1 MGNER
6 TAISKIKKTLGENAI
21 SEERVFRNETTLV
34 IRKEFILEALRL
46 LRADPDLDFDFLSD
60 VCGIDWLGREPRFEV
75 VYNLYS
81 LKHNSRI
88 RLKVNV
94 EESRPSLPSAVN
106 IWPTADWHERE
117 VFDLFGISFE
127 GHPDLRRILNPDGF
141 KGFPYRKD
149 FPIR

>member
-6 TAISKIKKTLGENAI
+6 TAISKIKETLGENAI
-21 SEERVFRNETTLV
+21 SEEGTFRNETTLV
-34 IRKEFILEALRL
+34 IRKEFILESLRL
-46 LRADPDLDFDFLSD
+46 LREDPDLDFDFLSD
-60 VCGIDWLGREPRFEV
+60 ICGIDWLGREPRFEV

-81 LKHNSRI
+81 LNHNSRI
-88 RLKVNV
+88 RLKVKV
-94 EESRPSLPSAVN
+94 EESQPSLPSAVN

-117 VFDLFGISFE
+117 VFDLFGINFE
-127 GHPDLRRILNPDGF
+127 GHPDLRRILNPDDF